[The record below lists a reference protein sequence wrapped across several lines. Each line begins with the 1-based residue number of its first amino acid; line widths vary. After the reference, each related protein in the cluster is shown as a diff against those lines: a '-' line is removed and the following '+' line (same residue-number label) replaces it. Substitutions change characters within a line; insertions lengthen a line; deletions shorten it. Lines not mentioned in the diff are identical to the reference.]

1 MLYYSCKTSQNK
13 VFHEISNPE
22 TNQSIPQYATY
33 MTVLVKWSLVKAVAV
48 VVVVV
53 VVVVVGVV
61 IVVIVVLVGCVGVIG
76 YVVVP
81 KEWQQIRQ
89 N

>member
-53 VVVVVGVV
+53 VVVVVIFAV
-61 IVVIVVLVGCVGVIG
+61 IIM
-76 YVVVP
+76 
-81 KEWQQIRQ
+81 
-89 N
+89 

>member
-33 MTVLVKWSLVKAVAV
+33 MTVLVKWSLVKAVAIVVVFVVVAV

-53 VVVVVGVV
+53 VIFAV
-61 IVVIVVLVGCVGVIG
+61 IIM
-76 YVVVP
+76 
-81 KEWQQIRQ
+81 
-89 N
+89 

>member
-13 VFHEISNPE
+13 VFHEISNPQ

-48 VVVVV
+48 VVAVVV
-53 VVVVVGVV
+53 VVVLVVN
-61 IVVIVVLVGCVGVIG
+61 VVLVGCVGVIG
-76 YVVVP
+76 YVVVQ